1 MQRIIIVSNRLPINI
16 SIKNRRITVEP
27 SVGGLATGMSSVHKF
42 YETKWIGW
50 PGIDF
55 DSIDFS
61 LIEEMNRKLAENN
74 CIPVY
79 LNQNEMEN
87 YYFGFSNKTIW
98 PLYHYFNQFTEYE
111 DIFWESYVEVNERF
125 AEKVLDYIKDDDIV
139 WIHDYHL
146 QLLPKMIRD
155 ARPDLLIG
163 FFLHIP
169 FPSFEL
175 FRNLPWRKEI
185 IEGILGADL
194 IGFHTYDYERHFI
207 SSVRRLLG
215 YDINLSLISFENRI
229 VKVDSFPMGI
239 DYERYNKAAIRQQNI
254 PEKDKTGIAREI
266 ESLIALSPGI
276 KLILSIDRL
285 DYTKGIANR
294 LRAYEYFLDIFP
306 EFHNKVTLIMLCVP
320 SRSNVEQYQLMKSEV
335 DELVGRINGKYASI
349 NWTPVLYLY
358 RSLPFKSLI
367 ELYTYS
373 DIALIT
379 PIRDGMNLV
388 AKEYLATKINNKGVL
403 ILSEMAGAAKEMG
416 EAISINPN
424 NYGEIAEA
432 IKNAILMP
440 EKEQR
445 ERIEVMQNRL
455 KRYNI
460 EKWTKDF
467 LNSLAKTSIASNI
480 YSAKKLTVKE
490 EVNLLDT
497 YKKAKKRILFLDYDG
512 TLVGFQ
518 KKPELASP
526 DEELY
531 NLLDELALKRG
542 NEVVLISGR
551 DKETFTEWFGNKG
564 YSLIAEHGIWIKSPG
579 SDWELIEKMNN
590 EWKELIRPVIE
601 FYVDRTPGSFV
612 EEKNYSLVWHFRK
625 CDPDLGNLR
634 AIELK
639 DELTSLIANRNIE
652 ILEGNKVIEVKNSG
666 INKGKAASQ
675 KLAGEEYG
683 FILGIGD
690 DWTDEYLF
698 EELPHSSFTIKVGIV
713 NTKARFNVDSFN
725 DVRNLLRKLTEINL
739 NLS

>member
-16 SIKNRRITVEP
+16 SIFNGQINVEP

-42 YETKWIGW
+42 YETVWIGW
-50 PGIDF
+50 PGLDF
-55 DSIDFS
+55 DTLDFT
-61 LIEEMNRKLAENN
+61 LLDDINRKLEENN

-79 LNQNEMEN
+79 LNENEMEN

-98 PLYHYFNQFTEYE
+98 PLYHYFTQYVEYE
-111 DIFWESYVEVNERF
+111 DVFWHAYVDVNKRF
-125 AEKVLDYIKDDDIV
+125 AEKVLDFIKDDDIIWV
-139 WIHDYHL
+139 HDYHL
-146 QLLPKMIRD
+146 QLLPKMIKD
-155 ARPDLLIG
+155 ARPDMLIG

-175 FRNLPWRKEI
+175 FRSLPWRREI
-185 IEGILGADL
+185 IEGMLGADL
-194 IGFHTYDYERHFI
+194 LGFHTYDYERHFI

-215 YDINLSLISFENRI
+215 YDINLNQISFENRI

-239 DYERYNKAAIRQQNI
+239 DYERYNKAATKLKDKH
-254 PEKDKTGIAREI
+254 EKDKTQMAKEI
-266 ESLIALSPGI
+266 ESLIALIPDI

-294 LRAYEYFLDIFP
+294 LRAYEYFLEQFP
-306 EFHNKVTLIMLCVP
+306 QFHKKVTLIMLCVP
-320 SRSNVEQYQLMKSEV
+320 SRSNVEQYQAMKSEV

-349 NWTPVLYLY
+349 NWTPVLYFY
-358 RSLPFKSLI
+358 RSLPFESLI

-388 AKEYLATKINNKGVL
+388 AKEYLATRINGRGVL

-416 EAISINPN
+416 EAITINPN
-424 NYGEIAEA
+424 NYGEIADA
-432 IKNAILMP
+432 LNAAILMP
-440 EKEQR
+440 DKEQE
-445 ERIEVMQNRL
+445 ERIAVLQNRL
-455 KRYNI
+455 SRYNI

-467 LNSLAKTSIASNI
+467 LSSLTNTIVARNRYAT
-480 YSAKKLTVKE
+480 KKLVADE
-490 EVNLLDT
+490 ELKMLNA
-497 YKKAKKRILFLDYDG
+497 YSKAKKRILFLDYDG

-531 NLLDELALKRG
+531 QLLDQLAMKKDT
-542 NEVVLISGR
+542 EVVLISGR
-551 DKETFTEWFGNKG
+551 DKETFTEWFAKKN
-564 YSLIAEHGIWIKSPG
+564 YSLITEHGVWIKEPR
-579 SDWELIEKMNN
+579 SDWDLVEKVNN
-590 EWKELIRPVIE
+590 EWKELIRPLIE

-612 EEKNYSLVWHFRK
+612 EEKNFSLVWHFRK

-652 ILEGNKVIEVKNSG
+652 ILEGNKVIEIKNSG
-666 INKGKAASQ
+666 INKGRAAS
-675 KLAGEEYG
+675 KKITGEDYD

-698 EELPHSSFTIKVGIV
+698 NELPGAAFTIKVGMV
-713 NTKARFNVDSFN
+713 NTLARYNLESFN
-725 DVRNLLRKLTEINL
+725 DVRKLLRKLTEIDV
-739 NLS
+739 

>member
-1 MQRIIIVSNRLPINI
+1 MQRIILVSNRLPINI
-16 SIKNRRITVEP
+16 SFKNRRIIVEP

-50 PGIDF
+50 PGLDF
-55 DSIDFS
+55 ESTDFS
-61 LIEEMNRKLAENN
+61 LIDDINRELSEHN

-79 LNQNEMEN
+79 LNQKEMDN

-98 PLYHYFNQFTEYE
+98 PLYHYFTHFVIYE
-111 DIFWESYVEVNERF
+111 NSYWDSYVEVNRRF
-125 AEKVLDYIKDDDIV
+125 AEKVLDFIKKDDIIWV
-139 WIHDYHL
+139 HDYHL
-146 QLLPKMIRD
+146 QLLPKMIKD
-155 ARPDLLIG
+155 ERPDIQIG

-175 FRNLPWRKEI
+175 FRGLPWRREI

-194 IGFHTYDYERHFI
+194 IGFHAYDYERHFI

-215 YDINLSLISFENRI
+215 YDINLNLISLENRI
-229 VKVDSFPMGI
+229 IKIDSFPMGI
-239 DYERYNKAAIRQQNI
+239 DYDKYRKAAIRQRKVSKN
-254 PEKDKTGIAREI
+254 DKTKIAREI
-266 ESLIALSPGI
+266 ESRLVVSPDR

-294 LRAYEYFLDIFP
+294 LKAYEYFLEKFP
-306 EFHNKVTLIMLCVP
+306 EFHEKVSLIMLCVP

-335 DELVGRINGKYASI
+335 DELVGRINGRYASI
-349 NWTPVLYLY
+349 NWTPIWYFY
-358 RSLPFKSLI
+358 RSLPFNSLI
-367 ELYTYS
+367 DLYIYS

-388 AKEYLATKINNKGVL
+388 AKEYVATKTDGKGVL

-416 EAISINPN
+416 EAIIINPN

-432 IKNAILMP
+432 LKHAMLMP
-440 EKEQR
+440 EDEQND
-445 ERIEVMQNRL
+445 RITAMQTRL

-467 LNSLAKTSIASNI
+467 LSSLTSTAVQRSR
-480 YSAKKLTVKE
+480 YATKKLTTDE
-490 EVNLLDT
+490 ELKLLDA
-497 YKKAKKRILFLDYDG
+497 YRHAKKRILFLDYDG

-518 KKPELASP
+518 KKPELATP
-526 DEELY
+526 DEDLY
-531 NLLDELALKRG
+531 KILDKLALKKG
-542 NEVVLISGR
+542 NEIVLISGR
-551 DKETFTEWFGNKG
+551 DRGAFTEWFGDKK
-564 YSLIAEHGIWIKSPG
+564 YSLITEHGVWKKSPG
-579 SDWELIEKMNN
+579 SEWKLIEKMNK
-590 EWKELIRPVIE
+590 EWKEFIRPVIE
-601 FYVDRTPGSFV
+601 FYVDRTPGSFI

-625 CDPDLGNLR
+625 CDPDLGNIR

-639 DELTSLIANRNIE
+639 DELTSLIANNNLE

-666 INKGKAASQ
+666 INKGRAASQ
-675 KLAGEEYG
+675 RISRDDYE

-698 EELPHSSFTIKVGIV
+698 EELPLSAYTIKVGML
-713 NTKARFNVDSFN
+713 NTKAKYNVDTFN
-725 DVRNLLRKLTEINL
+725 DVRNLLKKLAGINI
-739 NLS
+739 

>member
-1 MQRIIIVSNRLPINI
+1 M
-16 SIKNRRITVEP
+16 VEP

-50 PGIDF
+50 PGLDF
-55 DSIDFS
+55 ESTDFS
-61 LIEEMNRKLAENN
+61 LIDDINRELSEHN

-79 LNQNEMEN
+79 LNQKEMDN

-98 PLYHYFNQFTEYE
+98 PLYHYFTHFVIYE
-111 DIFWESYVEVNERF
+111 NSYWDSYVEVNRRF
-125 AEKVLDYIKDDDIV
+125 AEKVLDFIKKDDIIWV
-139 WIHDYHL
+139 HDYHL
-146 QLLPKMIRD
+146 QLLPKMIKD
-155 ARPDLLIG
+155 ERPDIQIG

-175 FRNLPWRKEI
+175 FRGLPWRREI

-194 IGFHTYDYERHFI
+194 IGFHAYDYERHFI

-215 YDINLSLISFENRI
+215 YDINLNLISLENRI
-229 VKVDSFPMGI
+229 IKIDSFPMGI
-239 DYERYNKAAIRQQNI
+239 DYDKYRKAAIRQRKVSKN
-254 PEKDKTGIAREI
+254 DKTKIAREI
-266 ESLIALSPGI
+266 ESRLVVSPDR

-294 LRAYEYFLDIFP
+294 LKAYEYFLEKFP
-306 EFHNKVTLIMLCVP
+306 EFHEKVSLIMLCVP

-335 DELVGRINGKYASI
+335 DELVGRINGRYASI
-349 NWTPVLYLY
+349 NWTPIWYFY
-358 RSLPFKSLI
+358 RSLPFSSLI
-367 ELYTYS
+367 DLYIYS

-388 AKEYLATKINNKGVL
+388 AKEYVATKTDGKGVL

-416 EAISINPN
+416 EAIIINPN

-432 IKNAILMP
+432 LKHAMLMP
-440 EKEQR
+440 EDEQND
-445 ERIEVMQNRL
+445 RITAMQTRL

-467 LNSLAKTSIASNI
+467 LSSLTSTAVQRSR
-480 YSAKKLTVKE
+480 YATKKLTTDE
-490 EVNLLDT
+490 ELKLLDA
-497 YKKAKKRILFLDYDG
+497 YRHAKKRILFLDYDG

-518 KKPELASP
+518 KKPELATP
-526 DEELY
+526 DEDLY
-531 NLLDELALKRG
+531 KILDKLALKKG
-542 NEVVLISGR
+542 NEIVLISGR
-551 DKETFTEWFGNKG
+551 DRGAFTEWFGDKK
-564 YSLIAEHGIWIKSPG
+564 YSLITEHGVWKKSPG
-579 SDWELIEKMNN
+579 SEWKLIEKMNK
-590 EWKELIRPVIE
+590 EWKEFIRPVIE
-601 FYVDRTPGSFV
+601 FYVDRTPGSFI

-625 CDPDLGNLR
+625 CDPDLGNIR

-639 DELTSLIANRNIE
+639 DELTSLIANNNLE

-666 INKGKAASQ
+666 INKGRAASQ
-675 KLAGEEYG
+675 RISRDDYE

-698 EELPHSSFTIKVGIV
+698 EELPRSAYTIKVGMF
-713 NTKARFNVDSFN
+713 NTKAKYNVDTFN
-725 DVRNLLRKLTEINL
+725 DVRNLLKKLAGINI
-739 NLS
+739 

>member
-1 MQRIIIVSNRLPINI
+1 
-16 SIKNRRITVEP
+16 
-27 SVGGLATGMSSVHKF
+27 MSSVHKF

-55 DSIDFS
+55 ENTDFS
-61 LIEEMNRKLAENN
+61 LIDDINRELTEQN

-79 LNQNEMEN
+79 LNQKEMDN

-98 PLYHYFNQFTEYE
+98 PLYHYFTQFVVYE
-111 DIFWESYVEVNERF
+111 NSYWDSYVEVNMRF
-125 AEKVLDYIKDDDIV
+125 AEKVLDVIKKDDIIWV
-139 WIHDYHL
+139 HDYHL
-146 QLLPKMIRD
+146 QLLPKMIKD
-155 ARPDLLIG
+155 ERPDVQIG

-175 FRNLPWRKEI
+175 FRGLPWRREI

-194 IGFHTYDYERHFI
+194 IGFHAYDYERHFI

-215 YDINLSLISFENRI
+215 YDINLNLISLENRVI
-229 VKVDSFPMGI
+229 KTDSFPMGI
-239 DYERYNKAAIRQQNI
+239 DYDKYHKAAVKQRKVSKN
-254 PEKDKTGIAREI
+254 DKTKIAREI
-266 ESLIALSPGI
+266 ESRLAVSPDR

-294 LRAYEYFLDIFP
+294 LKAYEYFLERFP
-306 EFHNKVTLIMLCVP
+306 EFHEKVSLIMLCVP

-335 DELVGRINGKYASI
+335 DELVGRINGRYASI
-349 NWTPVLYLY
+349 NWTPIWYFY
-358 RSLPFKSLI
+358 RSLPFNNLI
-367 ELYTYS
+367 DLYIYS

-388 AKEYLATKINNKGVL
+388 AKEYVAAKTDNKGVL

-416 EAISINPN
+416 EAIIINPN

-432 IKNAILMP
+432 LKNAILMP
-440 EKEQR
+440 EAEQN
-445 ERIEVMQNRL
+445 ERITAMQTRL

-467 LNSLAKTSIASNI
+467 LSSLTDTVVQRRKYAT
-480 YSAKKLTVKE
+480 KKLASDE
-490 EVNLLDT
+490 ELKLLDA
-497 YKKAKKRILFLDYDG
+497 YRHAKKRILFLDYDG

-518 KKPELASP
+518 KKPELATP
-526 DEELY
+526 DEDLY
-531 NLLDELALKRG
+531 RILDKLALKKG
-542 NEVVLISGR
+542 NEIVLISGR
-551 DKETFTEWFGNKG
+551 DRGAFTEWFGKKN
-564 YSLIAEHGIWIKSPG
+564 YSLIAEHGVWKKSPG
-579 SDWELIEKMNN
+579 SEWKLIEKMNK

-601 FYVDRTPGSFV
+601 FYVDRTPGSFL

-625 CDPDLGNLR
+625 CDPDLGNIR

-639 DELTSLIANRNIE
+639 DELTSLIANNNLE

-666 INKGKAASQ
+666 INKGRAASQ
-675 KLAGEEYG
+675 KISRDDYE

-698 EELPHSSFTIKVGIV
+698 EELPGSAYTIKVGML
-713 NTKARFNVDSFN
+713 NTKAKYNVDTFN
-725 DVRNLLRKLTEINL
+725 DVRNLLKKLAGINI
-739 NLS
+739 

>member
-1 MQRIIIVSNRLPINI
+1 
-16 SIKNRRITVEP
+16 
-27 SVGGLATGMSSVHKF
+27 MSSVHKF

-55 DSIDFS
+55 ENTDFS
-61 LIEEMNRKLAENN
+61 LIDDINRELTEQN

-79 LNQNEMEN
+79 LNQKEMDN

-98 PLYHYFNQFTEYE
+98 PLYHYFTQFVVYE
-111 DIFWESYVEVNERF
+111 NSYWDSYVEVNMRF
-125 AEKVLDYIKDDDIV
+125 AEKVLDVIKKDDIIWV
-139 WIHDYHL
+139 HDYHL
-146 QLLPKMIRD
+146 QLLPKMIKD
-155 ARPDLLIG
+155 ERPDVQIG

-175 FRNLPWRKEI
+175 FRGLPWRREI

-194 IGFHTYDYERHFI
+194 IGFHAYDYERHFI

-215 YDINLSLISFENRI
+215 YDINLNLISLENRVI
-229 VKVDSFPMGI
+229 KTDSFPMGI
-239 DYERYNKAAIRQQNI
+239 DNDKYHKAAVKQRKVSKN
-254 PEKDKTGIAREI
+254 DKTKIAREI
-266 ESLIALSPGI
+266 ESRLAVSPDR

-294 LRAYEYFLDIFP
+294 LKAYEYFLERFP
-306 EFHNKVTLIMLCVP
+306 EFHEKVSLIMLCVP

-335 DELVGRINGKYASI
+335 DELVGRINGRYASI
-349 NWTPVLYLY
+349 NWTPIWYFY
-358 RSLPFKSLI
+358 RSLPFNNLI
-367 ELYTYS
+367 DLYIYS

-388 AKEYLATKINNKGVL
+388 AKEYVAAKTDNKGVL

-416 EAISINPN
+416 EAIIINPN

-432 IKNAILMP
+432 LKNAILMP
-440 EKEQR
+440 EAEQN
-445 ERIEVMQNRL
+445 ERITAMQTRL

-467 LNSLAKTSIASNI
+467 LSSLTDTVVQRSKYAT
-480 YSAKKLTVKE
+480 KKLTSDE
-490 EVNLLDT
+490 ELKLLDA
-497 YKKAKKRILFLDYDG
+497 YRHAKKRILFLDYDG

-518 KKPELASP
+518 KKPELATP
-526 DEELY
+526 DEDLY
-531 NLLDELALKRG
+531 RILDKLALKKG
-542 NEVVLISGR
+542 NEIVLISGR
-551 DKETFTEWFGNKG
+551 DRGAFTEWFGKKN
-564 YSLIAEHGIWIKSPG
+564 YSLIAEHGVWKKSPG
-579 SDWELIEKMNN
+579 SEWKLIEKMNK

-601 FYVDRTPGSFV
+601 FYVDRTPGSFL

-625 CDPDLGNLR
+625 CDPDLGNIR

-639 DELTSLIANRNIE
+639 DELTSLIANNNLE

-666 INKGKAASQ
+666 INKGRAASQ
-675 KLAGEEYG
+675 KISRDDYE

-698 EELPHSSFTIKVGIV
+698 EELPGSAYTIKVGML
-713 NTKARFNVDSFN
+713 NTKAKYNVDTFN
-725 DVRNLLRKLTEINL
+725 DVRNLLKKLAGINI
-739 NLS
+739 